1 MRTEIK
7 AVRGTHPT
15 AFSIKKEGK
24 IMPYNSN
31 KELPIGVK
39 NHLPAHAQDIYRE
52 AFNSAW
58 DQYKDSKKRRH
69 QSQEEV
75 AHKVAWSA
83 VKEQYIKK
91 ADKWVP
97 IK

>member
-1 MRTEIK
+1 
-7 AVRGTHPT
+7 
-15 AFSIKKEGK
+15 
-24 IMPYNSN
+24 MPYDSN
-31 KELPIGVK
+31 RELPTGVK

-52 AFNSAW
+52 AFNNAW
-58 DQYKDSKKRRH
+58 DQYKDFKKRRSH

-75 AHKVAWSA
+75 SHKVAWSA
-83 VKEQYIKK
+83 VKEKYIKK